1 MGLKNRD
8 VWLIILH
15 KLRELK
21 LVIDN
26 ALQMAQVLTREIPV
40 ILEQP
45 QSYVGPAGP
54 RASFTVVAENVA
66 AYQWQTKSK
75 DGSQWS
81 NSSATGNKT
90 DTMTRAT
97 TDAAATL
104 NEYRCKITGIDN
116 SVIYSDAVDITI
128 GEG

>member
-1 MGLKNRD
+1 MSLKNRD

-15 KLRELK
+15 KLRDLK
-21 LVIDN
+21 PVIDN

-54 RASFTVVAENVA
+54 RATFTVIAENVA
-66 AYQWQTKSK
+66 AYQWQIKSK
-75 DGSQWS
+75 EGTQWS
-81 NSSATGNKT
+81 NSSATGNQT

-97 TDAAATL
+97 TDSAATL
-104 NEYRCKITGIDN
+104 YVYRCKITGIDN
-116 SVIYSDAVDITI
+116 SVIYSDVVDITI
-128 GEG
+128 VEG